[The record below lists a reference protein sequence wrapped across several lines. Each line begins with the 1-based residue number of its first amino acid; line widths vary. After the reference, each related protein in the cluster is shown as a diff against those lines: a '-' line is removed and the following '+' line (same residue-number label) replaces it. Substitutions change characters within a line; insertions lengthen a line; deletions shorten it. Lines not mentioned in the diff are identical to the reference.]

1 MPNITAAIKSVRA
14 DERKRGFNDRKRRLM
29 RENIKSFRKL
39 VDEKKFDEAQAL
51 LPTVY
56 KMIDK
61 AAKGGVL
68 KKNTAS
74 RKKSVLTRF
83 LARSSA

>member
-1 MPNITAAIKSVRA
+1 MPNITAAKKSLRA
-14 DERKRGFNDRKRRLM
+14 DARKRTFNDRKRRLM

-39 VDEKKFDEAQAL
+39 VESKKLAEAQAL

-61 AAKGGVL
+61 ASKGGIL
-68 KKNTAS
+68 KDNTAS
-74 RKKSVLTRF
+74 RKKSVLARF

>member
-1 MPNITAAIKSVRA
+1 MPNITAAKKSVRA

-29 RENIKSFRKL
+29 RENIKAFKKL
-39 VDEKKFDEAQAL
+39 VTDKKYDEAAAL
-51 LPTVY
+51 LPIVY

-61 AAKGGVL
+61 AAKGGIL

-74 RKKSVLTRF
+74 RKKSVMARF

>member
-1 MPNITAAIKSVRA
+1 MPNIKAAKKSVRA
-14 DERKRGFNDRKRRLM
+14 DARKREFNDRKRRLM
-29 RENIKSFRKL
+29 RENIKAFRKL
-39 VDEKKFDEAQAL
+39 VDAKKFDEAQTL
-51 LPTVY
+51 LATVY

-61 AAKGGVL
+61 AAKGGIL

-74 RKKSVLTRF
+74 RKKSVLARF

>member
-1 MPNITAAIKSVRA
+1 MPNITAAKKSLRA
-14 DERKRGFNDRKRRLM
+14 DARKRIFNDRKRRLM

-39 VDEKKFDEAQAL
+39 VESKKLVEAQAL
-51 LPTVY
+51 LPNVY

-61 AAKGGVL
+61 ASKVGIL
-68 KKNTAS
+68 KDNTAS
-74 RKKSVLTRF
+74 RKKSVLARF

>member
-1 MPNITAAIKSVRA
+1 MPNIKAAKKSVRA
-14 DERKRGFNDRKRRLM
+14 DARKREFNDRKRRLM
-29 RENIKSFRKL
+29 RENIKAFRKL

-51 LPTVY
+51 LATVY

-61 AAKGGVL
+61 AAKGGIL

-74 RKKSVLTRF
+74 RKKSVLSRF

>member
-1 MPNITAAIKSVRA
+1 MPNITAAKKSVRA

-29 RENIKSFRKL
+29 RENVKAFRKL
-39 VDEKKFDEAQAL
+39 VTDKKFDEATAL
-51 LPTVY
+51 LSTVY

-61 AAKGGVL
+61 AAKGGIL

-74 RKKSVLTRF
+74 RKKSVMARL
-83 LARSSA
+83 LARESA